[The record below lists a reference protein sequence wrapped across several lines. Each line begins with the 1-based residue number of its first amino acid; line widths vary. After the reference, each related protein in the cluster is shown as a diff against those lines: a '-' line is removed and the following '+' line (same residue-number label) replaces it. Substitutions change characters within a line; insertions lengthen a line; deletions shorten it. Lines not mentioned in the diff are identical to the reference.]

1 MEKTDADIGVVG
13 LGVMGRNLAYNIADH
28 GFGVV
33 GYDRDDAKV
42 DAMTDDAGTDSVSGA
57 HSLTEMMAVLKKPR
71 AVLLLVPAG
80 KPVDAVIGELKA
92 HLDAGDIIIDGGN
105 SHFTDTNR
113 HADELA
119 ADGIHFLGVGVSGGS
134 EGARNG
140 PSMMPGGPKEA
151 YDRVKGIF
159 EAIAAKVDGDSC
171 VTYLGPGSAGHYVK
185 MVHNGI
191 EYAIMELIA
200 EAYDLLRR
208 LTQMSNDDIA
218 DVFEEWNKGLL
229 ASFLVDI
236 TSTILRVRDTETT
249 QHLIDMILDAARQKG
264 TGKWTSQDA
273 MELQVPVPT
282 IDAAVSMRDMSG
294 YKQERE
300 DAAKVF
306 PPADINNAPGR
317 KELIV
322 QLEGALH
329 FAIVAAYAQG
339 FSLLRAAS
347 EKYNYHLNAADI
359 ARIWRGGCI
368 IRAGMLDNMRRAFGS
383 KRDLPN
389 LIISKPFAGV
399 LRENRRVLSKLV
411 GLATEHGVPVAGLS
425 SALAYYDA
433 YRTFQLPANLIQA
446 QRDFFGSHTYE
457 RIDRKGTFH
466 TEWKKPVKEM
476 I

>member
-1 MEKTDADIGVVG
+1 VKKTDADIGVVG
-13 LGVMGRNLAYNIADH
+13 LGVMGCNLAYNIADH
-28 GFGVV
+28 GFGVA
-33 GYDRDDAKV
+33 GYDRDDGKV
-42 DAMTDDAGTDSVSGA
+42 EALTEGTKSNNVFGA
-57 HSLTEMMAVLKKPR
+57 HSLTEMTAILKKPR

-80 KPVDAVIGELKA
+80 KPVDDVIGELKTR
-92 HLDAGDIIIDGGN
+92 LDKGDIIIDGGN

-119 ADGIHFLGVGVSGGS
+119 KDGIHFLGVGVSGGS

-140 PSMMPGGPKEA
+140 PSMMPGGPRDA
-151 YDRVKGIF
+151 YDRVRPIF
-159 EAIAAKVDGDSC
+159 ESIAAKADGDAC

-200 EAYDLLRR
+200 ETYDLLRR
-208 LTQMSNDDIA
+208 LAQMSNDDIG
-218 DVFEEWNKGLL
+218 DVFEEWNSGPLS
-229 ASFLVDI
+229 SFLIDI
-236 TSTILRVRDTETT
+236 TSTILRVRDTETN
-249 QHLIDMILDAARQKG
+249 QHLLDMILDAAHQKG

-306 PPADINNAPGR
+306 PPVEVNTAPGR
-317 KELIV
+317 KELV
-322 QLEGALH
+322 MQLEGALH
-329 FAIVAAYAQG
+329 FAIIAAYAQG

-347 EKYNYHLNAADI
+347 QKYEYHLNPSDI
-359 ARIWRGGCI
+359 AGIWRGGCI
-368 IRAGMLDNMRRAFGS
+368 IRADMLDDMRRALGS
-383 KRDLPN
+383 KHDLTN
-389 LIISKPFAGV
+389 LMVAKPFSGII
-399 LRENRRVLSKLV
+399 RENLKKLYKTI
-411 GLATEHGVPVAGLS
+411 GLAIEHGVPVAGLS

-457 RIDRKGTFH
+457 RIDREGTFH